1 MSCYPNSTV
10 NSDGTCTC
18 NTGYMAQ
25 GNGCV
30 PFDIN
35 NPTASNN
42 AQWKD
47 YANQYGPVVLGGI
60 AAWWAAQQAAKN
72 QPAPVQNAPANT
84 DGTPAPKQGIPMW
97 AWIAG
102 GVVVVVVA
110 VALLRRGGAP
120 VK

>member
-1 MSCYPNSTV
+1 MQ
-10 NSDGTCTC
+10 GTS
-18 NTGYMAQ
+18 
-25 GNGCV
+25 CV
-30 PFDIN
+30 PFDVN
-35 NPTASNN
+35 NPTANN

-72 QPAPVQNAPANT
+72 QPAPGQNPPPSNN
-84 DGTPAPKQGIPMW
+84 DGTPKEKQGIPMW

-110 VALLRRGGAP
+110 VALLRRSAP
-120 VK
+120 AK